1 MNRFDLEDKIIDTKN
16 TIEELD
22 VLARMVLNEEIDKD
36 SIANTLYGIKMLHEG
51 RVNKLFDTFC
61 QVFKLDQYSNLAEEV
76 EVVEDNSTTEYRIL
90 EEDEII
96 EEGDEYN
103 PYGNVWELTKRAGL
117 RACVKGWYRRPIIW
131 T

>member
-1 MNRFDLEDKIIDTKN
+1 MDRFDLEDKIIDTRN

-36 SIANTLYGIKMLHEG
+36 GIANTLYGIKMLHDG

-76 EVVEDNSTTEYRIL
+76 ETEYRIL
-90 EEDEII
+90 EVGEII

-103 PYGNVWELTKRAGL
+103 PCCGRYGSVWFLSRNVGRKVTI
-117 RACVKGWYRRPIIW
+117 KGWYRRPII
-131 T
+131 